1 MDLLMEGEG
10 ENEKNR
16 TMSTTSLLVFVVLR
30 RLWYGTGEID

>member
-10 ENEKNR
+10 ESENNW

-30 RLWYGTGEID
+30 RLWYGTGEVD